1 MIKVILVED
10 HLVVRNGIKLLL
22 DSSGTIEIIDEAK
35 DGMELVDMLSKGA
48 VPDIVI
54 TDINMPVMDGLELTS
69 YLSDNYPHIKVM
81 LLSML
86 NTANQVIDA
95 FNRGAK
101 AYLVKNVGYH
111 ELIFAV
117 SHVARGG
124 RYVCEELSMVMV
136 ELLASNTSIDSSPN
150 GAIKIDLDLSDR
162 EGEVL
167 QLISEGYTNMEIAEK
182 LFLSKRTVEGH
193 RQSLINKVKVKNSA
207 ELIKFA
213 VQHKL
218 VI

>member
-22 DSSGTIEIIDEAK
+22 NASGNIEIINEAK
-35 DGMELVDMLSKGA
+35 NGGELLELLNEDNL
-48 VPDIVI
+48 PDII
-54 TDINMPVMDGLELTS
+54 ISDINMPGMDGLEITK
-69 YLSDNYPHIKVM
+69 YLSQHYPSIDVI

-86 NTANQVIDA
+86 NTVEQAIEA
-95 FNRGAK
+95 FNLGAK
-101 AYLVKNVGYH
+101 AYLVKNIEYN

-117 SHVARGG
+117 SHVAQGG
-124 RYVCEELSMVMV
+124 RYVCEELSLKMVDILSKNSSF
-136 ELLASNTSIDSSPN
+136 ELKDDPVSQQ
-150 GAIKIDLDLSDR
+150 LDLSNR
-162 EGEVL
+162 ESEIL

-193 RQSLINKVKVKNSA
+193 RQSLINKMEVKNSA

-213 VQHKL
+213 VQHRL

>member
-22 DSSGTIEIIDEAK
+22 DTSGEIEIINEAK
-35 DGMELVDMLSKGA
+35 NGVELMDILSQGS
-48 VPDIVI
+48 VPDVVI
-54 TDINMPVMDGLELTS
+54 TDINMPMMDGLEVTS
-69 YLSDNYPHIKVM
+69 YLAENYPMVKVI

-86 NTANQVIDA
+86 NTVDQVINA

-101 AYLVKNVGYH
+101 GYLVKNVGYN

-117 SHVARGG
+117 THIARGG
-124 RYVCEELSMVMV
+124 RYICEELMMVMMD
-136 ELLASNTSIDSSPN
+136 LLSSNTYVEN
-150 GAIKIDLDLSDR
+150 GHKSKKIDLDLSER

-167 QLISEGYTNMEIAEK
+167 QLISEGYTNMEIADK

-193 RQSLINKVKVKNSA
+193 RQSLINKIKVKNSA

-213 VQHKL
+213 VQHNL
-218 VI
+218 VT

>member
-22 DSSGTIEIIDEAK
+22 DSSGEIEIINEAK
-35 DGMELVDMLSKGA
+35 DGVELMDMLSNGA
-48 VPDIVI
+48 LPDVVI
-54 TDINMPVMDGLELTS
+54 TDINMPIMDGLEVTS
-69 YLSDNYPHIKVM
+69 YLSENYPQVKVI

-86 NTANQVIDA
+86 NTADQVIDA

-117 SHVARGG
+117 THVARGG
-124 RYVCEELSMVMV
+124 RYVCEELAMIMV
-136 ELLASNTSIDSSPN
+136 ELLASDSHINAPHRPK
-150 GAIKIDLDLSDR
+150 KIDLDLSDR
-162 EGEVL
+162 EAEVL
-167 QLISEGYTNMEIAEK
+167 QLISEGYTNMEIADK

-213 VQHKL
+213 VLHNL
-218 VI
+218 VT

>member
-22 DSSGTIEIIDEAK
+22 DTSGEVEIISEAK
-35 DGMELVDMLSKGA
+35 DGSELMDLLNKGLQ
-48 VPDIVI
+48 PDIVLS
-54 TDINMPVMDGLELTS
+54 DINMPLMDGLEVTS
-69 YLSDNYPHIKVM
+69 YLSEKYPKIRVI

-86 NTANQVIDA
+86 NTVNQVIDA
-95 FNRGAK
+95 FERGAK
-101 AYLVKNVGYH
+101 GYLVKNVGYN

-117 SHVARGG
+117 KHVASGG
-124 RYVCEELSMVMV
+124 RYICEEITMMMINILSSSSATNVLKK
-136 ELLASNTSIDSSPN
+136 ESNL
-150 GAIKIDLDLSDR
+150 DLDLSER
-162 EGEVL
+162 EIEVL
-167 QLISEGYTNMEIAEK
+167 QLISEGYTNMEIADK

-213 VQHKL
+213 VQHHM
-218 VI
+218 VN

>member
-22 DSSGTIEIIDEAK
+22 DSSGKIEIIDEAK
-35 DGMELVDMLSKGA
+35 DGVELVDMLSKGA
-48 VPDIVI
+48 APDIVI
-54 TDINMPVMDGLELTS
+54 TDINMPVMDGFEVTS
-69 YLSDNYPHIKVM
+69 YLSENYPNIKVI

-86 NTANQVIDA
+86 NTPDQLIEA

-117 SHVARGG
+117 THVARGG
-124 RYVCEELSMVMV
+124 RYVCEELAMIMVD
-136 ELLASNTSIDSSPN
+136 LLASNSTINSPHN
-150 GAIKIDLDLSDR
+150 GPMKIDLDLSDR
-162 EGEVL
+162 QGEVL
-167 QLISEGYTNMEIAEK
+167 QLISEGYTNMEIADK

-218 VI
+218 VT